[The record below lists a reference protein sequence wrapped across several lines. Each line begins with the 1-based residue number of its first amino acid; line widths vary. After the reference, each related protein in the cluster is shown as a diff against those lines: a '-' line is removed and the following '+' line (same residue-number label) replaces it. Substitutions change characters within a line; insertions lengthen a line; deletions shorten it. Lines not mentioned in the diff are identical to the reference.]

1 MSKTP
6 SIQDYLLNELR
17 KTKTQTN
24 IFLVNGTVLR
34 NCVITGFDSFVI
46 IVENQKK
53 QKILYKHAVSTL
65 EPDKEIDLMKR
76 K

>member
-65 EPDKEIDLMKR
+65 EPDKKIDLMKR